1 MKLQD
6 LLCFLFLLNGMFR
19 TNLDFTVSYGTM
31 CNFCK
36 TSFYFFFFS
45 LHKNKRWQQIVALLK
60 RILQLLI
67 ASIVI
72 LGNFTY
78 KRQKLFQCL
87 RVFAVTFS
95 RRRQILFVWPK
106 WVSFSAEVKTSR
118 VRRNNTKKC
127 SNNIALPNCHQ
138 QQRNLT

>member
-36 TSFYFFFFS
+36 TSFYFFFF
-45 LHKNKRWQQIVALLK
+45 LHKNKRQQMVALLK

-78 KRQKLFQCL
+78 KRQKLLQCLL